1 MKYQPVT
8 TELNDPKTQVCS
20 GSPNQGIDPRNP
32 KRNPLETGAVSDW
45 ENRGD
50 TGVKAAV
57 N

>member
-50 TGVKAAV
+50 TSVKAAV